1 MIFSVC
7 WGRIQGVTWNLE
19 HLVDVTC
26 RVSCGKSEFKLYKIQ
41 TKSENHETCGGVV
54 LSHVEAMV
62 KNWEDFEQVVTSD
75 AKNPDISTCDH
86 FVSHVITSFLAS
98 DVTTCSKSSQF
109 FTTASTCDNTMP
121 PQVSWFSDFVWIIYN
136 LNSLF
141 PQLTRHVTSKRCSRF
156 HVTPWIRPQHTRN
169 IMNINFW
176 MTKFHYSMDL
186 QFKFEIRR
194 KNQRNE
200 IN

>member
-41 TKSENHETCGGVV
+41 TKSENHKTCGGVV
-54 LSHVEAMV
+54 LSHVEAVV

-98 DVTTCSKSSQF
+98 DVTTCLKYTHVEGIANAVLPFVHLFNVHIFVQLIKYTQRPLHLLLQTKKYIIQF
-109 FTTASTCDNTMP
+109 SIFAPINHC
-121 PQVSWFSDFVWIIYN
+121 Y
-136 LNSLF
+136 
-141 PQLTRHVTSKRCSRF
+141 VTKPLYVF
-156 HVTPWIRPQHTRN
+156 FYYYLWH
-169 IMNINFW
+169 
-176 MTKFHYSMDL
+176 
-186 QFKFEIRR
+186 
-194 KNQRNE
+194 
-200 IN
+200 